1 MPRLKRVKPGTD
13 IGYRRLGAG
22 TGFRYVDAD
31 GKPLPRREADRV
43 RALVIPPAWQ
53 DVWICSDP
61 YGHIQATGVDDAG
74 RVQYMYHP
82 QWTAGRDR
90 GKYARALALAEA
102 LPRARGRVTTSLR
115 RDDIDQ
121 ERVLAAAFRL
131 LDQAAPR
138 VGAERYLVKH
148 GSRGLTTLLRRDAL
162 VDGSTVA
169 LRFPGKSGQRQ
180 EMEIDDIDLATAVQL
195 LVAGRPSSP
204 LLAYR
209 RGRRRVALSGRDVNV
224 YVRSMTGGAF
234 TAKDFRT
241 LRGTILAA
249 DALARIGPVDTKT
262 ELKRAEVLAV
272 KATSEA
278 LGNTPSVART
288 SYIDPRVFERYRRG
302 ILLDTSLSPESAIRQ
317 LILN

>member
-1 MPRLKRVKPGTD
+1 MKRVKPGTD

-31 GKPLPRREADRV
+31 GNPLPRREADRV